1 MRKYALLIFCL
12 SSCFYIQA
20 QSDTEQLM
28 EALRGPTP
36 LETDL
41 QQLCDEV
48 GGRVT
53 GTEENKK
60 AVKWAMKKFK
70 QAKVSVEKEA
80 FEMPIFWMENFTEGT
95 ISGDADFQVHMVSKY
110 RTDPGKYLGKLVY
123 LDKLEDIIAL
133 KRPKPNLKGKLLIV
147 DMDLCL
153 DINGLFAEYDRAA
166 RIEILA
172 NDMNAAG
179 IVFMSTRPKK
189 LLYRFIT
196 STTTDPHI
204 PQFIMAR
211 EDAQRTIRL
220 LKEGKKLKLKANVNA
235 KTGEEF
241 ISHNVIAEI
250 KGSKF
255 PDEIVVLGAHIDSW
269 AMGTGAN
276 DNGCNVTM
284 LIDIARQMKKLNIK
298 PDRTIRFALWNGE
311 EQGYFGSWHYTKR
324 RKKELDNHVMALSVD
339 IGSGDITGC
348 FTNGQ
353 EALIP
358 VLEDIFSV
366 SHPGVEFANI
376 NAPIVGTDNFD
387 FMLQGIPNLVANHKP
402 QVYGINYHASSDTY
416 DKVNIKSVKN
426 NAAYVASLA
435 LGFANMDANKYEL
448 KRQSRAEIETMF
460 EAFDLEFTMRMFN
473 VWEPWV
479 KGKRGREK

>member
-1 MRKYALLIFCL
+1 MKNYLILFFSIAFGL
-12 SSCFYIQA
+12 TLNG
-20 QSDTEQLM
+20 QSDTDRLM
-28 EALRGPTP
+28 EALKGPTP
-36 LETDL
+36 LEKDL
-41 QQLCDEV
+41 QQLCDEI

-60 AVKWAMKKFK
+60 AVKWALKKFK

-123 LDKLEDIIAL
+123 LDKLDDIIAL
-133 KRPKPNLKGKLLIV
+133 KRPKPNLKGKLLLV

-153 DINGLFAEYDRAA
+153 DISGLFAEYDRAT
-166 RIEILA
+166 RIEFLA
-172 NDMNAAG
+172 NDLNAAG
-179 IVFMSTRPKK
+179 IVFMSSRPKK

-196 STTTDPHI
+196 SSGAEAHI

-250 KGSKF
+250 KGSKY
-255 PDEIVVLGAHIDSW
+255 PDEVVVLGAHIDSW

-284 LIDIARQMKKLNIK
+284 MIDIARQMKKLKIK
-298 PDRTIRFALWNGE
+298 PERTIRFALWNGE
-311 EQGYFGSWHYTKR
+311 EQGYYGSWHYTKR

-353 EALIP
+353 ETLIP
-358 VLEDIFSV
+358 VLEDIFNA

-387 FMLQGIPNLVANHKP
+387 FMLQGVPNLVANHKP
-402 QVYGINYHASSDTY
+402 QVYGLNYHASSDTY
-416 DKVNIKSVKN
+416 DKVSIESVKN
-426 NAAYVASLA
+426 NAAYVGALA
-435 LGFANMDANKYEL
+435 LGFANMDASQYEL
-448 KRQSRAEIETMF
+448 KRQSREEIESMF
-460 EAFDLEFTMRMFN
+460 EKFNLEFTMRMFN
-473 VWEPWV
+473 VWDPWV
-479 KGKRGREK
+479 EGKRGLK